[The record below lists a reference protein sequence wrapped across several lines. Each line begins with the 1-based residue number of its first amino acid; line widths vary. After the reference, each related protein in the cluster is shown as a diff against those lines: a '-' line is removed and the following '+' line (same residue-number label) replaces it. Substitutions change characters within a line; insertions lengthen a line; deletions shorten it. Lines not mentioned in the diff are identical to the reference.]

1 MKKLVII
8 LLVFFYGVSYGQI
21 KKDNPVSVV
30 SENRDTLFLVNNNVG
45 CMIQEVWVE
54 NYEEEKPVI
63 LMKSTDWIL
72 KETSRREE
80 ILIATKLK

>member
-54 NYEEEKPVI
+54 NYEEESPVI

-80 ILIATKLK
+80 ILIVTKLK

>member
-80 ILIATKLK
+80 ILIVTKLK